1 MESCSDPQYDYM
13 EVVQLFT
20 KVITQNSIGELLQ
33 TNWHQG
39 YPFNVDA
46 PNKLAGCVPIAVAQ
60 ITYYHKYP
68 SKYNW
73 SQIGV
78 NPVLNDAFSYFIKD
92 IRNLCE
98 VKYEA
103 NGTGSNHLKAKKALE
118 NLGYSVTIAGT
129 PSEDKLSSQIILKNP
144 TYIQGINSSGKGHAW
159 VCDGYRNIQSI
170 SIATFIPNPNDPRF
184 ELKKS
189 LQMALLGMMLIYKI
203 RLYLKSENTST

>member
-1 MESCSDPQYDYM
+1 M
-13 EVVQLFT
+13 
-20 KVITQNSIGELLQ
+20 Q

-103 NGTGSNHLKAKKALE
+103 NGTGSNHLKAKK
-118 NLGYSVTIAGT
+118 
-129 PSEDKLSSQIILKNP
+129 
-144 TYIQGINSSGKGHAW
+144 H
-159 VCDGYRNIQSI
+159 
-170 SIATFIPNPNDPRF
+170 
-184 ELKKS
+184 
-189 LQMALLGMMLIYKI
+189 
-203 RLYLKSENTST
+203 